1 MKTEGKQIEGKER
14 CFVQMAKFF
23 FVTIFAFYTTSTWMF
38 SQLCTFG

>member
-23 FVTIFAFYTTSTWMF
+23 FVTIFAFYTTST
-38 SQLCTFG
+38 